1 MPALYLGGGGY
12 GSKPEAL
19 RTEYAEDGEY
29 DGSYH
34 GDIVFYLQRAGE
46 GGGGEDGGNGLED
59 SMNKEGLN
67 KNAID
72 DYPQSIIPNFGV
84 LDTVNGVFNEVDYV
98 LGGAQSVW
106 NQVGMIYWD
115 DGYNDDYDSS
125 GSAGGGADY
134 DWEVPPGAISP
145 NGVLRDQLREAL
157 RNAFQDVDSL
167 EDAYIKLSESSSE
180 FFFTELLNQSFSV
193 GEEEDILGSIEK
205 APRAELAVQLAR
217 ASGGVTSTRDLVEGI
232 NNGTRGLTTIGS
244 KATAALLSGNTG
256 RTFRSLK
263 K

>member
-1 MPALYLGGGGY
+1 
-12 GSKPEAL
+12 
-19 RTEYAEDGEY
+19 
-29 DGSYH
+29 
-34 GDIVFYLQRAGE
+34 
-46 GGGGEDGGNGLED
+46 
-59 SMNKEGLN
+59 
-67 KNAID
+67 
-72 DYPQSIIPNFGV
+72 
-84 LDTVNGVFNEVDYV
+84 
-98 LGGAQSVW
+98 
-106 NQVGMIYWD
+106 MIYWD
-115 DGYNDDYDSS
+115 DDYDNDYDSS

-244 KATAALLSGNTG
+244 KATATLLSGNTG